1 MTRLI
6 EQCGCLAVF
15 LIVWPTLSGIA
26 AHLPGKQIDRLSRP
40 FAITVDVAGTI
51 VFVAAGVVIGSHC
64 PGDVLGGALVG
75 ATAAVLVLTWLR
87 PIPAAAARLTDQA
100 MQRLRLLPRAQ

>member
-6 EQCGCLAVF
+6 ERCGCLAVF

-64 PGDVLGGALVG
+64 PAMSS
-75 ATAAVLVLTWLR
+75 AAHSWARLR
-87 PIPAAAARLTDQA
+87 PFSFSPGCVLSP
-100 MQRLRLLPRAQ
+100 LPSLA